1 MWHIEF
7 MLRILR
13 RGMELETS
21 VAEIYCDIQ
30 IVTGSFQKLS
40 LPTGIIVKDL
50 FGCYRAITMISCII
64 VDNRIIGQN
73 EMRAICRNQKK
84 SILQCNAPRIP
95 ISDPTPQQWLVL
107 VFKIRS

>member
-50 FGCYRAITMISCII
+50 FGCYNGSDRYRAITMISCII

-73 EMRAICRNQKK
+73 EIRAICRNQKK
-84 SILQCNAPRIP
+84 IHS
-95 ISDPTPQQWLVL
+95 SV
-107 VFKIRS
+107 